1 MKGNL
6 FLLKDSSVPW
16 KINLQI
22 LQCQKNVYI
31 DKLDDIINNT
41 YHSTIKMKPLDIK
54 PSTHIGSSKEINY
67 QDLNLKLVI
76 LLEYQDI
83 RTYSQKAMF

>member
-1 MKGNL
+1 
-6 FLLKDSSVPW
+6 
-16 KINLQI
+16 
-22 LQCQKNVYI
+22 
-31 DKLDDIINNT
+31 
-41 YHSTIKMKPLDIK
+41 MKPLDIK